1 MATPQKEALL
11 RENIQA
17 QLVRLTNQLAD
28 IEEMKDE
35 MEPEEYESEK
45 KDTLKSLREFQ
56 ESLAKMSEGN
66 LSLVSSLEHLR
77 MTIQAAISAAFK
89 TPEGFI
95 ICRCATCLCCFSSFA
110 L

>member
-35 MEPEEYESEK
+35 MEPEDYESEK
-45 KDTLKSLREFQ
+45 QDTLKSLHEFQ
-56 ESLAKMSEGN
+56 ASLAKMSEGN
-66 LSLVSSLEHLR
+66 LSLVSSLEHVK

-95 ICRCATCLCCFSSFA
+95 FCRCAELHYSFPSFT